1 MLDSTETDLTPTNAF
16 PTLRSAAKQIL
27 DSLTYQ
33 DKVQWSHSG
42 LVFPAFFEGA
52 HHVYYVYYVHFK
64 GKKLQIQKLEMLYSQ
79 DYDGFVGGL
88 YNAEGVSLA
97 KGTFHDFT
105 TAEQH
110 LYVC

>member
-1 MLDSTETDLTPTNAF
+1 M
-16 PTLRSAAKQIL
+16 
-27 DSLTYQ
+27 
-33 DKVQWSHSG
+33 
-42 LVFPAFFEGA
+42 
-52 HHVYYVYYVHFK
+52 YYVHFK

-79 DYDGFVGGL
+79 DYDGFVGVL

>member
-1 MLDSTETDLTPTNAF
+1 M
-16 PTLRSAAKQIL
+16 
-27 DSLTYQ
+27 
-33 DKVQWSHSG
+33 
-42 LVFPAFFEGA
+42 
-52 HHVYYVYYVHFK
+52 YYVYYVHFK

-79 DYDGFVGGL
+79 DYDGFVGVL